1 MEQPKNNLKIVAD
14 KKSARMLLPNM
25 LTLIGVCI
33 GLTSIRFALDGRFE
47 LAIIAIMFAALIDGL
62 DGRIARL
69 IKGTSKVG
77 KELDSL
83 TDMISFGVAPAF
95 IMYFWKLNTLGR
107 FGWLLCLVFVICVAL
122 RLARFNINSNQEP
135 SWRDNFFEGV
145 PSPAGGILVL
155 TPLIIS
161 LSGFDFFQLNYDIIV
176 PIFFVTTSFLLISKF
191 PSYSF
196 KKIVIRRRTTIFLLF
211 GIVLFFGAPEVA
223 GAAIAARR
231 HCRGHGA
238 AACSPRRLLRGLL
251 RRHGAAEIRA
261 GVRGCLRPRPKYQ
274 RAHCNCQYL
283 QPQTYRRS

>member
-1 MEQPKNNLKIVAD
+1 MEPQKKNFKIVSD
-14 KKSARMLLPNM
+14 KKTARVILPNM

-95 IMYFWKLNTLGR
+95 IMFFWKLNTLGR
-107 FGWLLCLVFVICVAL
+107 FGWLLCLIYVICVAL
-122 RLARFNINSNQEP
+122 RLARFNVNSAQEP
-135 SWRDNFFEGV
+135 SWKDNFFEGV

-161 LSGFDFFQLNYDIIV
+161 LSGFDFFELNYNIIV
-176 PIFFVTTSFLLISKF
+176 PIFFILTSLLLISKF
-191 PSYSF
+191 PTYSF
-196 KKIVIRRRTTIFLLF
+196 KKIIIPRRTTIFLLF
-211 GIVLFFGAPEVA
+211 GIVLFFGLLLIYTFNVI
-223 GAAIAARR
+223 AI
-231 HCRGHGA
+231 
-238 AACSPRRLLRGLL
+238 STIIYLLLL
-251 RRHGAAEIRA
+251 PISFFHFQKIKRQHENDRIQDEDDLEDI
-261 GVRGCLRPRPKYQ
+261 L
-274 RAHCNCQYL
+274 
-283 QPQTYRRS
+283 

>member
-1 MEQPKNNLKIVAD
+1 MEQPKNNLKLVAD
-14 KKSARMLLPNM
+14 KKKARMILPNM

-47 LAIIAIMFAALIDGL
+47 FAIIAIIFAALIDGL

-122 RLARFNINSNQEP
+122 RLARFNVNSNQEP

-161 LSGFDFFQLNYDIIV
+161 LSGFDFIELNYSLIV
-176 PIFFVTTSFLLISKF
+176 PIFFVATSFLLISKF

-196 KKIVIRRRTTIFLLF
+196 KKIVIPRRTTIFLLF
-211 GIVLFFGAPEVA
+211 GIVLFFG
-223 GAAIAARR
+223 
-231 HCRGHGA
+231 
-238 AACSPRRLLRGLL
+238 LLLIYTFNVITISVLVYLILL
-251 RRHGAAEIRA
+251 PISYFHFQKIKKKHENDKIQDEDDLED
-261 GVRGCLRPRPKYQ
+261 VL
-274 RAHCNCQYL
+274 
-283 QPQTYRRS
+283 

>member
-1 MEQPKNNLKIVAD
+1 MINPKNNFKVVAN
-14 KKSARMLLPNM
+14 KKSARVILPNM

-47 LAIIAIMFAALIDGL
+47 FAIIAIILAAVIDGL

-107 FGWLLCLVFVICVAL
+107 FGWLVCLIYVICVAL
-122 RLARFNINSNQEP
+122 RLARFNVNSEQVP

-155 TPLIIS
+155 TPLILS
-161 LSGFDFFQLNYDIIV
+161 LTNFNFFQINYEIVVPAFFII
-176 PIFFVTTSFLLISKF
+176 TSLLLISKF

-196 KKIVIRRRTTIFLLF
+196 KKIVIQRKTTIFLLF
-211 GIVLFFGAPEVA
+211 GIVLFFGLLLIYPFNVI
-223 GAAIAARR
+223 AISAIVYLIMLPISYF
-231 HCRGHGA
+231 H
-238 AACSPRRLLRGLL
+238 
-251 RRHGAAEIRA
+251 
-261 GVRGCLRPRPKYQ
+261 YQ
-274 RAHCNCQYL
+274 KLKKQNDEL
-283 QPQTYRRS
+283 NSEEEDDNLEDIL

>member
-1 MEQPKNNLKIVAD
+1 MEKPKNNLKIITD
-14 KKSARMLLPNM
+14 KKNARVILPNM

-33 GLTSIRFALDGRFE
+33 GLTSIRFALDEQYEF
-47 LAIIAIMFAALIDGL
+47 AIIAIILAALIDGL

-107 FGWLLCLVFVICVAL
+107 FGWLICLIYVICVAL
-122 RLARFNINSNQEP
+122 RLARFNVNSNQDP

-161 LSGFDFFQLNYDIIV
+161 MADFDYIQLNYDIMV
-176 PIFFVTTSFLLISKF
+176 PVFFITTSLLLISKF

-196 KKIVIRRRTTIFLLF
+196 KKIVIQRKTTIFLLF
-211 GIVLFFGAPEVA
+211 GIILFFGLLLVYPFNFISIS
-223 GAAIAARR
+223 AIIYLSMLPVSFL
-231 HCRGHGA
+231 H
-238 AACSPRRLLRGLL
+238 
-251 RRHGAAEIRA
+251 
-261 GVRGCLRPRPKYQ
+261 YQ
-274 RAHCNCQYL
+274 KL
-283 QPQTYRRS
+283 QKKNDDNEEDEDLEDIL

>member
-1 MEQPKNNLKIVAD
+1 MEKPKNNLKIITD
-14 KKSARMLLPNM
+14 KKTARVILPNM

-33 GLTSIRFALDGRFE
+33 GLTSIRFALDGKFE
-47 LAIIAIMFAALIDGL
+47 FAIIAVILAALIDGL

-107 FGWLLCLVFVICVAL
+107 FGWLVCLIYVICVAL
-122 RLARFNINSNQEP
+122 RLARFNVNSNQEP

-161 LSGFDFFQLNYDIIV
+161 ITDFNLITINYNIV
-176 PIFFVTTSFLLISKF
+176 VPTFFIATSLLLISKF

-196 KKIVIRRRTTIFLLF
+196 KKIVIQRKATIFLLF
-211 GIVLFFGAPEVA
+211 GIVLFFGLLLIYPFNVI
-223 GAAIAARR
+223 AI
-231 HCRGHGA
+231 
-238 AACSPRRLLRGLL
+238 SSIIYLLMLPISFFHYQKL
-251 RRHGAAEIRA
+251 KKQNLDKNFAEDDDDLED
-261 GVRGCLRPRPKYQ
+261 VL
-274 RAHCNCQYL
+274 
-283 QPQTYRRS
+283 

>member
-1 MEQPKNNLKIVAD
+1 
-14 KKSARMLLPNM
+14 M

-33 GLTSIRFALDGRFE
+33 GLTSIRFALDGKFE
-47 LAIIAIMFAALIDGL
+47 FAIIAIIFAALIDGL

-107 FGWLLCLVFVICVAL
+107 FGWLVCLIYVICVAL
-122 RLARFNINSNQEP
+122 RLARFNVNSSQDP

-161 LSGFDFFQLNYDIIV
+161 ITNFDYILLNYDIIV
-176 PIFFVTTSFLLISKF
+176 PTFFIVTSLLLISKF

-196 KKIVIRRRTTIFLLF
+196 KKIVIQRKTTIFLLF
-211 GIVLFFGAPEVA
+211 GIVLFFGLLLIYPFNVI
-223 GAAIAARR
+223 AI
-231 HCRGHGA
+231 
-238 AACSPRRLLRGLL
+238 SS
-251 RRHGAAEIRA
+251 II
-261 GVRGCLRPRPKYQ
+261 
-274 RAHCNCQYL
+274 YL
-283 QPQTYRRS
+283 AMLPISFFHYKKLKKQNIDKNSVEDDNDLEDVL

>member
-33 GLTSIRFALDGRFE
+33 GLTSIRFALDGRYE
-47 LAIIAIMFAALIDGL
+47 LAVIAILFAAIIDGL

-69 IKGTSKVG
+69 IRGTSKVG

-95 IMYFWKLNTLGR
+95 IMYFWKLNTLEK
-107 FGWLLCLVFVICVAL
+107 FGWLLCLIYVICVAL

-135 SWRDNFFEGV
+135 SWKDNFFEGV
-145 PSPAGGILVL
+145 PSPAGGILLL

-161 LSGFDFFQLNYDIIV
+161 LSGFNFPQLNYNLIV
-176 PIFFVTTSFLLISKF
+176 PLFFILTSFLLISKF

-196 KKIVIRRRTTIFLLF
+196 KKIVIPRKTTIFLLF
-211 GIVLFFGAPEVA
+211 GIVLFFGLLLVYTFNVIAIS
-223 GAAIAARR
+223 AAIYV
-231 HCRGHGA
+231 
-238 AACSPRRLLRGLL
+238 LLLPISFL
-251 RRHGAAEIRA
+251 H
-261 GVRGCLRPRPKYQ
+261 YQ
-274 RAHCNCQYL
+274 KIKKQHEKDKIQDDDDL
-283 QPQTYRRS
+283 EDVL

>member
-1 MEQPKNNLKIVAD
+1 MEPQKNNLKIVAD
-14 KKSARMLLPNM
+14 KKNARMILPNM

-33 GLTSIRFALDGRFE
+33 GLTSIRFALDEKFE
-47 LAIIAIMFAALIDGL
+47 LAIIAIIFAALIDGL

-107 FGWLLCLVFVICVAL
+107 FGWLLCLVYVICVAL

-161 LSGFDFFQLNYDIIV
+161 LSGFDLFQLNYELIV
-176 PIFFVTTSFLLISKF
+176 PTFFILTSFLLISKF
-191 PSYSF
+191 PTYSF
-196 KKIVIRRRTTIFLLF
+196 KKIVIPRRTTIFLLF
-211 GIVLFFGAPEVA
+211 GIVLFFGLLLIYTFNVI
-223 GAAIAARR
+223 AISAVIYVF
-231 HCRGHGA
+231 
-238 AACSPRRLLRGLL
+238 LLPISFFHFQKIKKQHENDKIQEDDDLEDVL
-251 RRHGAAEIRA
+251 
-261 GVRGCLRPRPKYQ
+261 
-274 RAHCNCQYL
+274 
-283 QPQTYRRS
+283 